1 MTPDLGMEREM
12 GKSSS
17 GISYPGRFFT
27 AASSVGLGESAIG
40 SISRF
45 KNDVALML
53 YGLYQQATVGPCNA
67 AKPRIWNTVELGKWT
82 SWSGLGNMPSTEA
95 MRLFVKLL
103 EEEDPSWYSRV
114 HQDNVDQSL
123 GVEINKEEQEAK
135 TPSENYP
142 ETKTISENGSLLET
156 QDKDIILEGVGSV
169 SIYDQWV
176 PSSISGQCP
185 KPRYQHGAA
194 VLHDKMYIF
203 GGNHNGRYLNDL
215 QVLDL
220 KSLTWSKVDA
230 KTIGSEDPSKKTTM
244 APCAGHSLISWAN
257 KIISIAGHTK
267 DLSEAIQVK
276 EFDPQSCTWSIMKT
290 YGKAPI
296 SRGGQSIT
304 LVGSNLV
311 IFGGEDA
318 KRTLLNDLHILDLE
332 SMTWD
337 EIDAVGVSPSPRSD
351 HSAAVHAERY
361 LLIFGGGSHSTCFN
375 DLHVLDL
382 QSMEWSRPAQQGVVP
397 SPRAGHAGIT
407 VGENWFIVGGGDNK
421 SGASETLVLNMSTLV
436 WSVVTSIQGRVPIAS
451 EGLSLVVSSC
461 TGEDILVSF
470 GGYNGRYNNEVYVL
484 KPSHK
489 SDVPSK
495 MLENGASDSVAAL
508 VPETNETKDMESEVY
523 HPDQGG
529 RIREIAIYNT
539 DLMPRN
545 VGKNENNARIMEAFR
560 VEKEELEVALSKE
573 RLESLRLKQELSD
586 GDTRKA
592 DLTKELQ
599 SVRGQLASEQSRCFK
614 LEVDVA
620 ELRQKLHTMEALQKE
635 VELLQ
640 RQKAAAEQ
648 DNLSAAKQRQSSGG
662 VWGWLAG
669 SPPDE
674 N

>member
-1 MTPDLGMEREM
+1 
-12 GKSSS
+12 
-17 GISYPGRFFT
+17 
-27 AASSVGLGESAIG
+27 
-40 SISRF
+40 
-45 KNDVALML
+45 ML

-67 AKPRIWNTVELGKWT
+67 AKPRTWNTVELGKWT

-123 GVEINKEEQEAK
+123 DVEINKEEQEAK

-296 SRGGQSIT
+296 SRGG
-304 LVGSNLV
+304 
-311 IFGGEDA
+311 
-318 KRTLLNDLHILDLE
+318 
-332 SMTWD
+332 
-337 EIDAVGVSPSPRSD
+337 
-351 HSAAVHAERY
+351 
-361 LLIFGGGSHSTCFN
+361 
-375 DLHVLDL
+375 
-382 QSMEWSRPAQQGVVP
+382 
-397 SPRAGHAGIT
+397 
-407 VGENWFIVGGGDNK
+407 
-421 SGASETLVLNMSTLV
+421 
-436 WSVVTSIQGRVPIAS
+436 
-451 EGLSLVVSSC
+451 
-461 TGEDILVSF
+461 
-470 GGYNGRYNNEVYVL
+470 
-484 KPSHK
+484 
-489 SDVPSK
+489 
-495 MLENGASDSVAAL
+495 
-508 VPETNETKDMESEVY
+508 
-523 HPDQGG
+523 
-529 RIREIAIYNT
+529 
-539 DLMPRN
+539 
-545 VGKNENNARIMEAFR
+545 
-560 VEKEELEVALSKE
+560 
-573 RLESLRLKQELSD
+573 
-586 GDTRKA
+586 
-592 DLTKELQ
+592 
-599 SVRGQLASEQSRCFK
+599 
-614 LEVDVA
+614 
-620 ELRQKLHTMEALQKE
+620 
-635 VELLQ
+635 
-640 RQKAAAEQ
+640 
-648 DNLSAAKQRQSSGG
+648 
-662 VWGWLAG
+662 
-669 SPPDE
+669 
-674 N
+674 